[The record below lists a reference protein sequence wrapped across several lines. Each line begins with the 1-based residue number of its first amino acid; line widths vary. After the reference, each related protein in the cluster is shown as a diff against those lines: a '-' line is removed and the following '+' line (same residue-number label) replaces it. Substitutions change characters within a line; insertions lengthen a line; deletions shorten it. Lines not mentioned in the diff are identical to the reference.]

1 MIVIKILVALDNNE
15 IKEKLNIK
23 YGNKVYNYD
32 FSYKEDVI
40 EYLKRYSD
48 DYIILTRL
56 DLPGNISYKE
66 YILSLKKLSNK
77 SKIVIIL
84 NKLNIDDRKFL
95 YANEIFNII
104 EGNEID
110 IDVIYNQ
117 IETEDKVVYKT
128 IYKKPNENNTR
139 RSIAVLGTNGAG
151 KSFVSY
157 LIANSIA
164 KYTKKDV
171 ALISMDSK
179 NSCQEILGNINCIDY
194 EISEYI
200 NEISKNEENIEKYVN
215 QSNYYKNLWYIISK
229 NNYNQKNNNNIN
241 IKKFI
246 ENLENK
252 YNYVVF
258 DTSTCYLNTD
268 VSQLIDW
275 VDEIIFVINPNYISL
290 KQAKFLL
297 DFLSNSLN
305 VKNNKIKIVV
315 NKIGEFSLDIRQIK
329 SILKLDNKI
338 MNIKYL
344 KMVEGYI
351 NGIIYDNVF
360 CHKLQERLFDFY
372 QLNKIVGR

>member
-194 EISEYI
+194 ETSEYI
-200 NEISKNEENIEKYVN
+200 NEISKNEENVEKYVN

-275 VDEIIFVINPNYISL
+275 VDEIFFVINPNYISL

-344 KMVEGYI
+344 KMLEGYI

-360 CHKLQERLFDFY
+360 CHKLQERLFEF
-372 QLNKIVGR
+372 LSIK

>member
-128 IYKKPNENNTR
+128 IYKKQNENNTR

-194 EISEYI
+194 ETSEYI
-200 NEISKNEENIEKYVN
+200 NEISKNEENVEKYVN

-297 DFLSNSLN
+297 DFLSNSVN

-360 CHKLQERLFDFY
+360 CHKLQERLFKF
-372 QLNKIVGR
+372 LSIK

>member
-1 MIVIKILVALDNNE
+1 MIVIKILVALDNKE

-139 RSIAVLGTNGAG
+139 RRIAVLGTNGAG

-194 EISEYI
+194 ETSEYI
-200 NEISKNEENIEKYVN
+200 NEISKNEENVEKYVN
-215 QSNYYKNLWYIISK
+215 QSNYYKNLWFIISK
-229 NNYNQKNNNNIN
+229 NNYNQKSNNNIN

-338 MNIKYL
+338 LNIKYL

-360 CHKLQERLFDFY
+360 CHKLQERLFEF
-372 QLNKIVGR
+372 LSIK

>member
-84 NKLNIDDRKFL
+84 NKLNIDDKKFL

-194 EISEYI
+194 ETSEYI
-200 NEISKNEENIEKYVN
+200 NEISKNEENVEKYVN

-338 MNIKYL
+338 LNIKYL

-360 CHKLQERLFDFY
+360 CHKLQERLFEF
-372 QLNKIVGR
+372 LSIK

>member
-179 NSCQEILGNINCIDY
+179 NSCQEILGNINCINY
-194 EISEYI
+194 ETSEYI
-200 NEISKNEENIEKYVN
+200 NEISKNEENVEKYVN

-268 VSQLIDW
+268 VSQLIGW

-297 DFLSNSLN
+297 EFLSNSLN

-344 KMVEGYI
+344 KMLEGYI
-351 NGIIYDNVF
+351 NGIIYDNIF
-360 CHKLQERLFDFY
+360 CHKLQERLFEF
-372 QLNKIVGR
+372 LSIK

>member
-40 EYLKRYSD
+40 EYLKRYSY

-84 NKLNIDDRKFL
+84 NKLNIDDKKFL

-194 EISEYI
+194 ETSEYI

-360 CHKLQERLFDFY
+360 CHKLQERLFEF
-372 QLNKIVGR
+372 LSIK

>member
-23 YGNKVYNYD
+23 NGNKVYNYD

-117 IETEDKVVYKT
+117 IQTEDKVVYKT

-194 EISEYI
+194 ETSEYI
-200 NEISKNEENIEKYVN
+200 NEISKNEENVEKYVN

-275 VDEIIFVINPNYISL
+275 VDEIFFVINPNYISL

-297 DFLSNSLN
+297 EFLSNSLN

-344 KMVEGYI
+344 KMLEGYI

-360 CHKLQERLFDFY
+360 CHKIQERLFEF
-372 QLNKIVGR
+372 LSIK

>member
-194 EISEYI
+194 ETSEYI
-200 NEISKNEENIEKYVN
+200 NEISKNEENVEKYVN

-258 DTSTCYLNTD
+258 DTSTYYLNTD
-268 VSQLIDW
+268 VSQLINW
-275 VDEIIFVINPNYISL
+275 VDEIFFVINPNYISL

-338 MNIKYL
+338 LNIKYL

-360 CHKLQERLFDFY
+360 CHKLQERLFEF
-372 QLNKIVGR
+372 LSIK

>member
-194 EISEYI
+194 ETSEYI
-200 NEISKNEENIEKYVN
+200 NEISKNEENVEKYVN

-258 DTSTCYLNTD
+258 DTSTYYLNTD
-268 VSQLIDW
+268 VSQLIEW

-344 KMVEGYI
+344 KMLEGYI

-360 CHKLQERLFDFY
+360 CHKLQERLFEF
-372 QLNKIVGR
+372 LSIK

>member
-117 IETEDKVVYKT
+117 IETQDKVVYKT

-157 LIANSIA
+157 LIANIIA

-200 NEISKNEENIEKYVN
+200 NEISKNEENVEKYVN

-344 KMVEGYI
+344 KMLEGYI

-360 CHKLQERLFDFY
+360 CHKLQERLFEF
-372 QLNKIVGR
+372 LSIK

>member
-128 IYKKPNENNTR
+128 IYKKPNENNTK

-194 EISEYI
+194 ETSEYI
-200 NEISKNEENIEKYVN
+200 NEISKNEENVEKYVN

-297 DFLSNSLN
+297 EFLSNSLN

-344 KMVEGYI
+344 KMLEGYI
-351 NGIIYDNVF
+351 NGIIYDNIF
-360 CHKLQERLFDFY
+360 CHKLQERLFEF
-372 QLNKIVGR
+372 LSIK

>member
-117 IETEDKVVYKT
+117 IQTEDKVVYKT

-194 EISEYI
+194 ETSEYI
-200 NEISKNEENIEKYVN
+200 NEISKNEENVEKYVN

-268 VSQLIDW
+268 VSQLINW
-275 VDEIIFVINPNYISL
+275 VDEIFFVINPNYISL

-297 DFLSNSLN
+297 DFLSNSVN

-344 KMVEGYI
+344 KMLEGYI

-360 CHKLQERLFDFY
+360 CHKLQERLFKF
-372 QLNKIVGR
+372 LSIK

>member
-117 IETEDKVVYKT
+117 IQTEDKVVYKT

-194 EISEYI
+194 ETSEYI
-200 NEISKNEENIEKYVN
+200 NEISKNEENVEKYVN

-344 KMVEGYI
+344 KMLEGYI

-360 CHKLQERLFDFY
+360 CHKLQERLFEF
-372 QLNKIVGR
+372 LSVK

>member
-56 DLPGNISYKE
+56 DLPGNINYKE

-171 ALISMDSK
+171 ALISINSK

-194 EISEYI
+194 EIGEYI

-275 VDEIIFVINPNYISL
+275 VDEIFFVINPNYISL

-297 DFLSNSLN
+297 EFLSNSLN

-360 CHKLQERLFDFY
+360 CHKLQERLFEF
-372 QLNKIVGR
+372 LSIK

>member
-194 EISEYI
+194 ETSEYI
-200 NEISKNEENIEKYVN
+200 NEISKNEENVEKYVN

-305 VKNNKIKIVV
+305 AKNNKIKIVV

-329 SILKLDNKI
+329 SNLKLDNKI

-344 KMVEGYI
+344 KMLEGYI

-360 CHKLQERLFDFY
+360 CHKLQERLFEF
-372 QLNKIVGR
+372 LSIK

>member
-164 KYTKKDV
+164 KYTKKDI

-194 EISEYI
+194 ETSEYI
-200 NEISKNEENIEKYVN
+200 NEISKNEENVEKYVN
-215 QSNYYKNLWYIISK
+215 QSDYYKNLWYIISK

-305 VKNNKIKIVV
+305 VKNNKIKVVV

-344 KMVEGYI
+344 KMLEGYI

-360 CHKLQERLFDFY
+360 CHKLQERLFEF
-372 QLNKIVGR
+372 LSIK

>member
-128 IYKKPNENNTR
+128 IYKKPNENNTT

-194 EISEYI
+194 ETSEYI
-200 NEISKNEENIEKYVN
+200 NEISKNEENVEKYVN

-338 MNIKYL
+338 LNIKYL
-344 KMVEGYI
+344 KMLEGYI

-360 CHKLQERLFDFY
+360 CHKLQERLFEF
-372 QLNKIVGR
+372 LSIK

>member
-179 NSCQEILGNINCIDY
+179 NSCQEILSNINCVDY
-194 EISEYI
+194 ETSEYI
-200 NEISKNEENIEKYVN
+200 NEISKNEENVEKYVN

-229 NNYNQKNNNNIN
+229 NNYSQKNNNNIN

-305 VKNNKIKIVV
+305 VKNNKIKIIV

-338 MNIKYL
+338 LNIKYL

-360 CHKLQERLFDFY
+360 CYKLQERLFEF
-372 QLNKIVGR
+372 LSIK

>member
-1 MIVIKILVALDNNE
+1 MIVIKILVALDNKE

-66 YILSLKKLSNK
+66 YILSLKNLSNN
-77 SKIVIIL
+77 SKLVIIL

-128 IYKKPNENNTR
+128 IYKQPNENNTK

-194 EISEYI
+194 ETSEYI
-200 NEISKNEENIEKYVN
+200 NEISKNEENVEKYVN

-258 DTSTCYLNTD
+258 DTSTCYLNPD

-305 VKNNKIKIVV
+305 VKNNKIKVVV

-360 CHKLQERLFDFY
+360 CHKLQERLFEF
-372 QLNKIVGR
+372 LSIK

>member
-117 IETEDKVVYKT
+117 IQTEDKVVYKT

-194 EISEYI
+194 ETSEYI
-200 NEISKNEENIEKYVN
+200 NEISKNEENVEKYVN

-258 DTSTCYLNTD
+258 DTSTYYLNTD
-268 VSQLIDW
+268 VSQLINW
-275 VDEIIFVINPNYISL
+275 VDEIFFVINPNYISL

-338 MNIKYL
+338 LNIKYL

-360 CHKLQERLFDFY
+360 CHKLQERLFEF
-372 QLNKIVGR
+372 LSIK

>member
-84 NKLNIDDRKFL
+84 NILNIDDRKFL

-194 EISEYI
+194 ETSEYI
-200 NEISKNEENIEKYVN
+200 NEISKNEENVEKYVN

-344 KMVEGYI
+344 KMLEGYI

-360 CHKLQERLFDFY
+360 CHKLQERLFEF
-372 QLNKIVGR
+372 LSIK

>member
-164 KYTKKDV
+164 KYTKKDI

-194 EISEYI
+194 ETSEYI
-200 NEISKNEENIEKYVN
+200 NEISKNEENVEKYVN
-215 QSNYYKNLWYIISK
+215 QSDYYKNLWYIISK

-275 VDEIIFVINPNYISL
+275 VDEIFFVINPNYISL

-305 VKNNKIKIVV
+305 VKNNKIKVVV

-360 CHKLQERLFDFY
+360 CYKLQERLFEF
-372 QLNKIVGR
+372 LSIK

>member
-117 IETEDKVVYKT
+117 IQTEDKVVYKT

-194 EISEYI
+194 ETSEYI
-200 NEISKNEENIEKYVN
+200 NEISKNEENVEKYVN

-275 VDEIIFVINPNYISL
+275 VDEIFFVINPNYISL

-297 DFLSNSLN
+297 DFLSNSVN

-344 KMVEGYI
+344 KMLEGYI

-360 CHKLQERLFDFY
+360 CHKLQERLFKF
-372 QLNKIVGR
+372 LSIK

>member
-1 MIVIKILVALDNNE
+1 MIVIKILVALDNKE

-56 DLPGNISYKE
+56 DLPGNISYKD
-66 YILSLKKLSNK
+66 YILSLKNLSDNSKL
-77 SKIVIIL
+77 VIIV

-128 IYKKPNENNTR
+128 IYKQPNENNTK

-194 EISEYI
+194 ETSEYI
-200 NEISKNEENIEKYVN
+200 NEISKNEENVEKYVN

-258 DTSTCYLNTD
+258 DTSTCYLNPD

-297 DFLSNSLN
+297 NFLRNSLN
-305 VKNNKIKIVV
+305 VKNNKIKVVV

-360 CHKLQERLFDFY
+360 CHKLQERLFEF
-372 QLNKIVGR
+372 LSIK

>member
-117 IETEDKVVYKT
+117 IETQDKVVYKT

-157 LIANSIA
+157 LIANIIA

-194 EISEYI
+194 ETSEYI
-200 NEISKNEENIEKYVN
+200 NEISKNEENVEKYVN
-215 QSNYYKNLWYIISK
+215 QSDYYKNLWYIISK

-305 VKNNKIKIVV
+305 VKNNKIKVVV

-344 KMVEGYI
+344 KMLEGYI

-360 CHKLQERLFDFY
+360 CHKLQERLFEF
-372 QLNKIVGR
+372 LSIK

>member
-194 EISEYI
+194 EIGEYI
-200 NEISKNEENIEKYVN
+200 NEISKNEENVEKYVN

-360 CHKLQERLFDFY
+360 CHKLQERLFEF
-372 QLNKIVGR
+372 LSIK

>member
-1 MIVIKILVALDNNE
+1 MIVIKILVALDNKE

-23 YGNKVYNYD
+23 YGNNVYNYD

-40 EYLKRYSD
+40 EYLKRYRD

-66 YILSLKKLSNK
+66 YILNLKNLSNN
-77 SKIVIIL
+77 SKIVIIV
-84 NKLNIDDRKFL
+84 NKLNVDDRKFL

-117 IETEDKVVYKT
+117 IETEDKIVYKT
-128 IYKKPNENNTR
+128 IYKQPDENNTN

-171 ALISMDSK
+171 ALISIDSK

-194 EISEYI
+194 ETNEYI
-200 NEISKNEENIEKYVN
+200 NDISENEENIEKYVN

-229 NNYNQKNNNNIN
+229 NNYNQKDKNNIN
-241 IKKFI
+241 IKKFMK
-246 ENLENK
+246 NLESK
-252 YNYVVF
+252 YSYIVF
-258 DTSTCYLNTD
+258 DTSTCYFNTD
-268 VSQLIDW
+268 VSELIDI

-297 DFLSNSLN
+297 DFLSNNLN
-305 VKNNKIKIVV
+305 VKNNKVKVVV

-344 KMVEGYI
+344 KMLEGYI

-360 CHKLQERLFDFY
+360 CHKLQERLFDF
-372 QLNKIVGR
+372 LSIK

>member
-117 IETEDKVVYKT
+117 IQTEDKVVYKT

-194 EISEYI
+194 ETSEYI
-200 NEISKNEENIEKYVN
+200 NEISKNEENVEKYVN

-258 DTSTCYLNTD
+258 DISTCYLNTD

-297 DFLSNSLN
+297 EFLSNSLN

-360 CHKLQERLFDFY
+360 CHKLQERLFEF
-372 QLNKIVGR
+372 LSIK

>member
-117 IETEDKVVYKT
+117 IQTEDKVVYKT

-194 EISEYI
+194 ETSEYI
-200 NEISKNEENIEKYVN
+200 NEISKNEENVEKYVN

-329 SILKLDNKI
+329 SILKLDNKM

-344 KMVEGYI
+344 KMLEGYI

-360 CHKLQERLFDFY
+360 CHKLQERLFEF
-372 QLNKIVGR
+372 LSIK

>member
-1 MIVIKILVALDNNE
+1 MIVIKILVALDNKE

-117 IETEDKVVYKT
+117 IQTEDKVVYKT

-194 EISEYI
+194 ETSEYI
-200 NEISKNEENIEKYVN
+200 NEISKNEENVEKYVN

-275 VDEIIFVINPNYISL
+275 ADEIFFVINPNYISL

-360 CHKLQERLFDFY
+360 CHKLQERLFEF
-372 QLNKIVGR
+372 LSIK

>member
-1 MIVIKILVALDNNE
+1 MIVIKILVALDNKE

-66 YILSLKKLSNK
+66 YILSLKNLSNN

-104 EGNEID
+104 VGNEID

-128 IYKKPNENNTR
+128 IYKKTNENNTR

-194 EISEYI
+194 ETSEYI
-200 NEISKNEENIEKYVN
+200 NEISKNEENVEKYVN

-344 KMVEGYI
+344 KMLEGYI

-360 CHKLQERLFDFY
+360 CHKLQERLFEF
-372 QLNKIVGR
+372 LSIK

>member
-194 EISEYI
+194 ETSEYI
-200 NEISKNEENIEKYVN
+200 NEISKNEENVEKYVN

-360 CHKLQERLFDFY
+360 CHKLQERLSEF
-372 QLNKIVGR
+372 LSIK

>member
-104 EGNEID
+104 EGNEND

-194 EISEYI
+194 ETSEYI
-200 NEISKNEENIEKYVN
+200 NEISKNEENVEKYVN

-305 VKNNKIKIVV
+305 AKNNKIKIVV

-344 KMVEGYI
+344 KMLEGYI

-360 CHKLQERLFDFY
+360 CHKLQERLFEF
-372 QLNKIVGR
+372 LSIK

>member
-194 EISEYI
+194 ETSEYI
-200 NEISKNEENIEKYVN
+200 NEISKNEENVEKYVN

-344 KMVEGYI
+344 KMLEGYI

-360 CHKLQERLFDFY
+360 CHKLQERLFEF
-372 QLNKIVGR
+372 LSIK

>member
-77 SKIVIIL
+77 GKIVIIL

-117 IETEDKVVYKT
+117 IETEHKVVYKT

-194 EISEYI
+194 ETSEYI
-200 NEISKNEENIEKYVN
+200 NEISKNEENVEKYVN

-275 VDEIIFVINPNYISL
+275 VDEIFFVINPNYISL

-297 DFLSNSLN
+297 DFFSNSLN

-315 NKIGEFSLDIRQIK
+315 NKIGGFSLDIRQIK

-344 KMVEGYI
+344 KMLEGYI

-360 CHKLQERLFDFY
+360 CHKLQERLFEF
-372 QLNKIVGR
+372 LSIK

>member
-194 EISEYI
+194 ETSEYI
-200 NEISKNEENIEKYVN
+200 NEISKNEENVEKYVN
-215 QSNYYKNLWYIISK
+215 QSNYYKNLWFIISK

-305 VKNNKIKIVV
+305 VKNNKIKVVV

-360 CHKLQERLFDFY
+360 CHKLQERLFEF
-372 QLNKIVGR
+372 LSIK

>member
-1 MIVIKILVALDNNE
+1 MIVIKILVALDNKE

-179 NSCQEILGNINCIDY
+179 NSCQEILGNINCVDY
-194 EISEYI
+194 ETSEYI
-200 NEISKNEENIEKYVN
+200 NEISKNEENVEKYVN

-268 VSQLIDW
+268 VSQLIGW

-297 DFLSNSLN
+297 EFLSNSLN

-360 CHKLQERLFDFY
+360 CHKLQERLFKF
-372 QLNKIVGR
+372 LSIK

>member
-32 FSYKEDVI
+32 FSFKEDVI

-117 IETEDKVVYKT
+117 IETQDKVVYKT

-157 LIANSIA
+157 LIANIIA

-194 EISEYI
+194 ETSEYI
-200 NEISKNEENIEKYVN
+200 NEISKNEENVEKYVN

-344 KMVEGYI
+344 KMLEGYI

-360 CHKLQERLFDFY
+360 CHKLQERLFEF
-372 QLNKIVGR
+372 LSIK

>member
-56 DLPGNISYKE
+56 DLPGNINYKE

-194 EISEYI
+194 ETSEYI
-200 NEISKNEENIEKYVN
+200 NEISKNEENVEKYVN

-329 SILKLDNKI
+329 SILKFDNKI

-344 KMVEGYI
+344 KMLEGYI

-360 CHKLQERLFDFY
+360 CHKLQERLFEF
-372 QLNKIVGR
+372 LSIK

>member
-164 KYTKKDV
+164 KYTKKDI

-194 EISEYI
+194 ETSEYI
-200 NEISKNEENIEKYVN
+200 NEISKNEENVEKYVN
-215 QSNYYKNLWYIISK
+215 QSDYYKNLWYIISK

-344 KMVEGYI
+344 KMLEGYI

-360 CHKLQERLFDFY
+360 CHKLLERLFEF
-372 QLNKIVGR
+372 LSIK